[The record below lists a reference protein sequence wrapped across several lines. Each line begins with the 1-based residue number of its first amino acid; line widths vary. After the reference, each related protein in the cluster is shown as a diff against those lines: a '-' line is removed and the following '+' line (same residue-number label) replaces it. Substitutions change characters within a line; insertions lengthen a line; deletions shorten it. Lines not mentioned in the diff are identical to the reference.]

1 MSYKIAVASG
11 KGGAGKT
18 SVSVNLMKLLKAK
31 FDLAIQLVDCDVE
44 EPNDLLFFDQAAA
57 LQTHEILQQVPMIYV
72 DHCTFCKKCVRFC
85 EFNAITVSPR
95 VKYAEIHEGLCHS
108 CGACVLACPAGA
120 ISEHAVPIGNVSSFD
135 LGNGLRLLEGRIK
148 IGSVMQALLI
158 KELKKHVSPEVDMV
172 IFDAPPGT
180 SCTVVETI
188 ADVDYVV
195 LVAEPT
201 PFGCHDLAIMV
212 DLVRKLKKPFGV
224 LVNKAFL
231 GDDKIYKY
239 IEKENVKLLGEI
251 PFSKSYASLYAEG
264 VLMNRLPESIANSYC
279 NLIDFLN
286 KGINKNN

>member
-1 MSYKIAVASG
+1 MSYKIAIASG

-31 FDLAIQLVDCDVE
+31 FDMAIQLVDCDVE
-44 EPNDLLFFDQAAA
+44 EPNDLLFFDQAVKMDVR
-57 LQTHEILQQVPMIYV
+57 EIVQQVPMIFV
-72 DHCTFCKKCVRFC
+72 DLCTFCEKCVRFC

-108 CGACVLACPAGA
+108 CGACVLACPVGA
-120 ISEHAVPIGNVSSFD
+120 ISEHAVPIGNVTSFD
-135 LGNGLRLLEGRIK
+135 VGNGLSLLEGRIK
-148 IGSVMQALLI
+148 IGSVMHALLI
-158 KELKKHVSPEVDMV
+158 KELKKHVSPEVDVV

-188 ADVDYVV
+188 TDVDYVI

-212 DLVRKLKKPFGV
+212 ALVRKLKKPFGV

-231 GDDKIYKY
+231 GDDEIYKY
-239 IEKENVKLLGEI
+239 IEKEKVELLGEI
-251 PFSKSYASLYAEG
+251 PFSKSYTSLDTKG
-264 VLMNRLPESIANSYC
+264 GLINRLPESIDSSYY
-279 NLIDFLN
+279 NLVDFLN
-286 KGINKNN
+286 KEINKNN